1 MAAPLLRQRS
11 APVTSFLILV
21 NTAVYIFITIF
32 VGDAGTLPFLDEYGL
47 HPREFWEHQKVWQPL
62 TSMFIHVFLIH
73 YAFNMLALWSVGT
86 PLEMTIGSVGF
97 AWLYM
102 ISGFAGSLF
111 LLIFNPDLGG
121 GAHGASGAVFGL
133 LGALAI
139 FYPNSRLLVMFIPMK
154 AITAAF
160 VLAGLSLFMYLFDV
174 LTIIAHMAHLG
185 GLVGGFLYSKFALQL
200 EIGRSTLSAAPGVAW
215 WDERKRKATPEEEV
229 LRMMRGLA
237 DEEAQPKPKSPYS
250 DARSDALSQTRRD
263 ASAPDTNAPAPEV
276 KDVRYDAP
284 PSMPSVPPVSE
295 GPRDVAPPQ
304 DSPGSAPE
312 PGSGEKRLH
321 FNPETGKFELR

>member
-1 MAAPLLRQRS
+1 MPAPALRQRT

-21 NTAVYIFITIF
+21 NTAVYIYVTIF
-32 VGDAGTLPFLDEYGL
+32 VGQAGSFAFLDDYGL
-47 HPREFWEHQKVWQPL
+47 NPQEFWEHQKVWQPL

-102 ISGFAGSLF
+102 ISGFAGSIF
-111 LLIFNPDLGG
+111 LLIFNPDLPG

-160 VLAGLSLFMYLFDV
+160 ALAGLSLFMYLFDV

-200 EIGRSTLSAAPGVAW
+200 QIGRSTLRASPGVAW

-237 DEEAQPKPKSPYS
+237 DDDAKPQPRSPYS
-250 DARSDALSQTRRD
+250 DARSDVLNQTQQT
-263 ASAPDTNAPAPEV
+263 PDLKTPAPEV
-276 KDVRYDAP
+276 KDDAAPMPSTPPTREGPPDSSPPDQPAP
-284 PSMPSVPPVSE
+284 PDGS
-295 GPRDVAPPQ
+295 Q
-304 DSPGSAPE
+304 SPAPE